1 MVCFIP
7 FRQNL
12 PLDCLFFSDRLA
24 NLDSVKVSLAGRVT
38 VRGGTAIRAVLAGLE
53 FVNQNIT
60 SFALRDMLCLH
71 YAKLQAQ

>member
-12 PLDCLFFSDRLA
+12 PLDCFFFSDRLA

-38 VRGGTAIRAVLAGLE
+38 IRGSAAIRAVLAGLE

-60 SFALRDMLCLH
+60 SFALCDMLHLH